1 MRLVALVALLGAAQL
16 AAAGLPF
23 RIPPRNPWKGSK
35 GTREQPELSQ
45 PAPLIS
51 QCKELWRPTRLD
63 HFR

>member
-1 MRLVALVALLGAAQL
+1 MRVFALLALLGAAQL

-23 RIPPRNPWKGSK
+23 RLPPRGPWTGSR
-35 GTREQPELSQ
+35 GPREQPELFQ
-45 PAPLIS
+45 PAPLVS